1 MSYELPLIFGKRQ
14 KSKQSTGACVFLGRH
29 AIRVELRLCFCLVL
43 IDSYLI
49 SIVKD
54 KKDKAT
60 NLVPRVLSFPFPGAG
75 ERETLENAGHVSPII
90 WEMTKDNIEGGA
102 GKSGVMVKDN
112 ISVLCDSKKHREVI
126 LPAKTQNVEYSDA
139 KKGLCSSWSRKHELL

>member
-1 MSYELPLIFGKRQ
+1 MIYQFGWIPGIGSYRL
-14 KSKQSTGACVFLGRH
+14 LGR
-29 AIRVELRLCFCLVL
+29 RLF
-43 IDSYLI
+43 
-49 SIVKD
+49 
-54 KKDKAT
+54 
-60 NLVPRVLSFPFPGAG
+60 NLVPRVLSFPFPGARG
-75 ERETLENAGHVSPII
+75 RETLENAGHVSPII